1 MRLSTLGES
10 ATRFLLS
17 PANWLGLAFAI
28 SVLGLVGLGW
38 ISPRL
43 SGLALLAYGAGFMCG
58 GLWLGWPRL
67 AGPDWGELT
76 FADSEDTREATRRAL
91 AAIRRLVNT
100 NPDRRLSAATGTK
113 LLNLCDAI
121 EAMLAQWEGSKV
133 TLSIEDTFHA
143 RYIAL
148 RYLPDALKSFWSIPA
163 QFATTKALANGMT
176 AEATLAQ
183 TVDELGQ
190 KVTQLNDALV
200 AHDVQAF
207 VDHSQFLSEKFGRK
221 STADSDGPVALK

>member
-1 MRLSTLGES
+1 MRLSTFGES
-10 ATRFLLS
+10 ATRFLFA

-28 SVLGLVGLGW
+28 SVLALVGLGW
-38 ISPRL
+38 VSPRL
-43 SGLALLAYGAGFMCG
+43 SGLSLLAYGAGFVCG
-58 GLWLGWPRL
+58 GMWLGWPRL

-91 AAIRRLVNT
+91 AAIRRLVNN
-100 NPDRRLSAATGTK
+100 NPDRRLSASTGTK
-113 LLNLCDAI
+113 LLSLCDAI
-121 EAMLAQWEGSKV
+121 ETMLAQWERSK
-133 TLSIEDTFHA
+133 TALSIEDTFHA

-148 RYLPDALKSFWSIPA
+148 RYLPDALKSFWSIPV
-163 QFATTKALANGMT
+163 QFSTTKALANGMT

-221 STADSDGPVALK
+221 GTDDIDGPVSLK

>member
-1 MRLSTLGES
+1 MRLSTLGETAS
-10 ATRFLLS
+10 RFLFA

-28 SVLGLVGLGW
+28 SVLALVGLGW

-43 SGLALLAYGAGFMCG
+43 SGLALFAYGAGFVCG

-100 NPDRRLSAATGTK
+100 NPDRRLSASTGTK
-113 LLNLCDAI
+113 LLRLCDAI
-121 EAMLAQWEGSKV
+121 ETMLAQWERSK
-133 TLSIEDTFHA
+133 TALSIEDTFHA

-148 RYLPDALKSFWSIPA
+148 RYLPDALKSFWSIPV

-190 KVTQLNDALV
+190 KVTQLNDAL
-200 AHDVQAF
+200 AARDVQAF

-221 STADSDGPVALK
+221 ASDGVDGPVALK

>member
-1 MRLSTLGES
+1 MRLSTFGES
-10 ATRFLLS
+10 ATRFLFA

-28 SVLGLVGLGW
+28 SVLALVGLGW
-38 ISPRL
+38 VSPRL
-43 SGLALLAYGAGFMCG
+43 SGLSLLAYGAGFVCG
-58 GLWLGWPRL
+58 GMWLGWPRL

-91 AAIRRLVNT
+91 AAIRRLVNN
-100 NPDRRLSAATGTK
+100 NPDRRLSASTGTK
-113 LLNLCDAI
+113 LLSLCDAI
-121 EAMLAQWEGSKV
+121 ETMLAQWERSK
-133 TLSIEDTFHA
+133 TALSIEDTFHA

-148 RYLPDALKSFWSIPA
+148 RYLPDALKSFWSIPVH
-163 QFATTKALANGMT
+163 FATTKALANGMT

-183 TVDELGQ
+183 TIDELGQ

-221 STADSDGPVALK
+221 GTDDIDGPVSLK